1 METKEEWITK
11 TMESLEG
18 TDRAESDPLLFDKV
32 LQRIQNDQLKVVSIH
47 KQVIWKAAA
56 LILILISFN
65 VFTLVYFSSSS
76 DNSINTVKSVAN
88 EYFSYIDSIN
98 L

>member
-1 METKEEWITK
+1 METKENWINK
-11 TMESLEG
+11 TMESLDG
-18 TDRAESDPLLFDKV
+18 VNRAESDPLLFDKA
-32 LQRIQNDQLKVVSIH
+32 LQRIQHGNPTVVSIRSGL
-47 KQVIWKAAA
+47 VWRIAA

-65 VFTLVYFSSSS
+65 VFTLVYSKTSG
-76 DNSINTVKSVAN
+76 NSHNTAKSVAN

>member
-1 METKEEWITK
+1 METKEEWINK

-18 TDRAESDPLLFDKV
+18 MNRAESDPVLFDKV
-32 LQRIQNDQLKVVSIH
+32 LQRIQNHQPMVVSIH
-47 KQVIWKAAA
+47 KQMIWKAAA
-56 LILILISFN
+56 LILILISMN
-65 VFTLVYFSSSS
+65 VFTLVYFS
-76 DNSINTVKSVAN
+76 KSPDKDQNAVRTVAN

>member
-1 METKEEWITK
+1 METKVEWISK

-18 TDRAESDPLLFDKV
+18 MNRAESDPLLFDKV
-32 LQRIQNDQLKVVSIH
+32 LQRIQNHQPMVVSIH

-56 LILILISFN
+56 FFLILISFN
-65 VFTLVYFSSSS
+65 VFTLVFFSSSS